1 METKRLILR
10 YAENFDIEDI
20 LDFRNSEFVLTY
32 NAMDQADE
40 QMILDSL
47 ASTIV
52 MEEKETRKVIG
63 CIFVSEDS
71 LRYETNSRCISY
83 YLSENY
89 ALQGFMSEALEA
101 LITLLF
107 NQGVELVSARV
118 FKENM
123 ASIRLLEKLGFR
135 HEGTLRK
142 AVKGYK
148 NIIYDDCV
156 FSILKDE
163 WIKKVK

>member
-10 YAENFDIEDI
+10 YADVFDIEDI
-20 LDFRNSEFVLTY
+20 LEFRNSEFVLTY

-52 MEEKETRKVIG
+52 MEEKKTNKVIG
-63 CIFVSEDS
+63 CIFVGEDS
-71 LRYETNSRCISY
+71 LRYETNSKCLSY
-83 YLSENY
+83 YLSESY
-89 ALQGFMSEALEA
+89 ARKGLMSEALES
-101 LITLLF
+101 LISLLF
-107 NQGVELVSARV
+107 DQGIELVSARV
-118 FKENM
+118 FKENI

-135 HEGTLRK
+135 HEGILRK

-148 NIIYDDCV
+148 NVIYDDCV
-156 FSILKDE
+156 FSVLKEE
-163 WIKKVK
+163 WMKKVK